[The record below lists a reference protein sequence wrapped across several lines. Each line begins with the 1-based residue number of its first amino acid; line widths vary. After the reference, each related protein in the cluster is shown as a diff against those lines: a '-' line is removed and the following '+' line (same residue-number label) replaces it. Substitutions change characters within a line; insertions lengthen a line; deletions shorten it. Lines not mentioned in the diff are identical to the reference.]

1 MCFAVLFDSFGGQEL
16 LRSFFSSSF
25 LRGYQLGNL
34 HLLITLCLLNDSIA
48 SNSKLHNGE
57 VEAVQNLSDKD
68 FLARHSCKL
77 LDLVLTDYLA
87 FQVTS
92 LEVEVL
98 MGLRKI
104 SEDLSGCDNVV
115 SGGDSQRGSTV
126 QVFVPVKAQLLR
138 CKADQGILDD
148 SILNASFT
156 KLLAELGI
164 ILNVDALVIDQY
176 ASGEFL
182 IFSTRDATTAF
193 FSSRTFAFGIIFTS
207 YEIKVPSRRKDTGG
221 YTENIVTMQYTFPC

>member
-1 MCFAVLFDSFGGQEL
+1 
-16 LRSFFSSSF
+16 
-25 LRGYQLGNL
+25 
-34 HLLITLCLLNDSIA
+34 
-48 SNSKLHNGE
+48 
-57 VEAVQNLSDKD
+57 
-68 FLARHSCKL
+68 
-77 LDLVLTDYLA
+77 
-87 FQVTS
+87 
-92 LEVEVL
+92 

-176 ASGEFL
+176 ASGRILDLLNQGRNYGLLLFQNL
-182 IFSTRDATTAF
+182 CIRHHFHLL
-193 FSSRTFAFGIIFTS
+193 
-207 YEIKVPSRRKDTGG
+207 
-221 YTENIVTMQYTFPC
+221 